1 MFRISCLLRIPPF
14 SAASLSPSRWV
25 PLTLTVEDEQLNP
38 LVTVTEGT
46 RAVQSRIQISW
57 LVDSSLT
64 HVKTILSDMHRMANN
79 N

>member
-1 MFRISCLLRIPPF
+1 MFTDQIM
-14 SAASLSPSRWV
+14 
-25 PLTLTVEDEQLNP
+25 TVARELGIESKIRVIGDEQLNP

-46 RAVQSRIQISW
+46 RAVQSRIQVSW
-57 LVDSSLT
+57 LLDSSLT

>member
-1 MFRISCLLRIPPF
+1 MFTDQIM
-14 SAASLSPSRWV
+14 
-25 PLTLTVEDEQLNP
+25 TVARELGIESKIRVIEDEQLNP

-46 RAVQSRIQISW
+46 RAVQSRIQVSW
-57 LVDSSLT
+57 LLDSSLT

>member
-1 MFRISCLLRIPPF
+1 MFTDQIM
-14 SAASLSPSRWV
+14 
-25 PLTLTVEDEQLNP
+25 TVARELGIESKIRVIEDEQLNP

-46 RAVQSRIQISW
+46 RAVQSRIW
-57 LVDSSLT
+57 LLDSSLT

>member
-1 MFRISCLLRIPPF
+1 MFTDQIM
-14 SAASLSPSRWV
+14 
-25 PLTLTVEDEQLNP
+25 TVARELGIESKIRVVKDEQLNP

-57 LVDSSLT
+57 LLDRSLT

>member
-1 MFRISCLLRIPPF
+1 MFTDQIMTVARELGIESEIR
-14 SAASLSPSRWV
+14 V
-25 PLTLTVEDEQLNP
+25 VEDEQLNP

-57 LVDSSLT
+57 LLDSSLT

>member
-1 MFRISCLLRIPPF
+1 MFTDQIMTVARELGIESKIR
-14 SAASLSPSRWV
+14 V
-25 PLTLTVEDEQLNP
+25 VEDEQLNP

-57 LVDSSLT
+57 LVDNSLT